1 MIGRIRVFGWLAA
14 AAALVC
20 VMPAAAGASQFLSV
34 EIEAALSKRDDFL
47 KKLGFP
53 ADKHSSFE
61 QSLQSSADD
70 GGFKGRLEALRG
82 AGPWYRY
89 VNGVIS
95 EGGVRERFFG
105 EAVKTAAADPGTLWL
120 LALEFIRGGQTQ
132 YADECFDAVEAY
144 ILAVGGSSA
153 PLLSQQLILYGNT
166 LAASNPEA
174 AEYCY
179 TESKRFDQ
187 NQCWWLYRKGAIG
200 FPENLD
206 NFLSAVPDFIAEALG
221 LLAAS
226 WRAQTAFI
234 CWAYRFIA
242 ATAFIF
248 ACSLFVVLIVKYLS
262 RGVHPIGD
270 TLFVGASPG
279 VRTAASVVIV
289 LAMFIAGVVPALWLT
304 AFLICRFMNA
314 GEKKLLILACAIL
327 TVSPLGFFADSFLSR
342 GIRPDS
348 PAVLLER
355 SIREGYSAGLYNLV
369 RTNLTKR
376 PGNRAN
382 ELALA
387 ISSTK
392 SENYGANSDAVNKAL
407 DLAPND
413 PLALLYAGN
422 HAFLTNDIGGMKQYY
437 GAALKN
443 NPGSAEAKFNLAQ
456 AYADDADFTASDMI
470 SEAAKL
476 NAGLVG
482 GHMRVNTRY
491 FQDDVPPLR
500 RIIQPALTPSYFW
513 SRLFMADPAEM
524 IRFNESKT
532 YFGLSPIAAFGASVV
547 LMLVFMGLYSSV
559 WKHGAKVR
567 KYFTCR
573 ICGRLLCRR
582 CRKGTICS
590 NCYKKSIDSH
600 NNAATMYNLQ
610 KAYQDKATLRR
621 DFTRFA
627 LGIMIPGAG
636 TLYKGEALFKPA
648 VTVLIS
654 SAVFA
659 ACYCAVTFHTYFPNA
674 AVIDPIYC
682 IPILLLYNIIA
693 FFKQCLELAKTMK
706 NRAKMSIKA

>member
-1 MIGRIRVFGWLAA
+1 LLTAV
-14 AAALVC
+14 AALVF
-20 VMPAAAGASQFLSV
+20 VTPTAARASQFLSA

-47 KKLGFP
+47 KKLDVPTGKLPFI
-53 ADKHSSFE
+53 E
-61 QSLQSSADD
+61 QWLQKNAGD

-82 AGPWYRY
+82 GSPWYRY
-89 VNGVIS
+89 ANGVIS
-95 EGGVRERFFG
+95 EGDGRERFFG

-120 LALEFIRGGQTQ
+120 LALEFIRGGHTQ
-132 YADECFDAVEAY
+132 YADECFDALEMY

-153 PLLSQQLILYGNT
+153 PLLSQQLILFGNT
-166 LAASNPEA
+166 IAASDSAA

-179 TESKRFDQ
+179 TASKRFDK
-187 NQCWWLYRKGAIG
+187 NQCWWLYRKGAVG
-200 FPENLD
+200 FPD
-206 NFLSAVPDFIAEALG
+206 NTGNMLAAFPDFIAEALG
-221 LLAAS
+221 LLATS
-226 WRAQTAFI
+226 WRAQTALI
-234 CWAYRFIA
+234 YWAYRFFA
-242 ATAFIF
+242 ATLFIF
-248 ACSLFVVLIVKYLS
+248 VCALFAVFIVKYLP

-270 TLFVGASPG
+270 TLFVGASPNI
-279 VRTAASVVIV
+279 RTAASVVIL
-289 LAMFIAGVVPALWLT
+289 LAMLMAGVVPTLWLI

-314 GEKKLLILACAIL
+314 SEKKLLILACAIL
-327 TVSPLGFFADSFLSR
+327 TLSPLGFFADSFLSR

-355 SIREGYSAGLYNLV
+355 SIREGYSVGLYNLV

-376 PGNRAN
+376 PGNHAT

-387 ISSTK
+387 ICATK

-407 DLAPND
+407 DLAPDD

-422 HAFLTNDIGGMKQYY
+422 HAFLTNDISGMKQYY
-437 GAALKN
+437 GTALKN

-456 AYADDADFTASDMI
+456 AYANDVDFTASDMI
-470 SEAAKL
+470 SEAAKI
-476 NAGLVG
+476 NASLVG
-482 GHMRVNTRY
+482 GHMRVNARY

-500 RIIQPALTPSYFW
+500 RIIQPALTPLYFW

-547 LMLVFMGLYSSV
+547 SMLVFLGLYSAM
-559 WKHGAKVR
+559 WKHDSKIR
-567 KYFTCR
+567 KYFSCR
-573 ICGRLLCRR
+573 ICGRLLCRK

-590 NCYKKSIDSH
+590 VCYKKSIDSH

-621 DFTRFA
+621 DFTRFV
-627 LGIMIPGAG
+627 LGIVIPGAG

-648 VTVLIS
+648 ITVLIT

-659 ACYCAVTFHTYFPNA
+659 ACYCAITFHSYFPSA
-674 AVIDPIYC
+674 AVVDPIYC
-682 IPILLLYNIIA
+682 IPVLLLYNIAA
-693 FFKQCLELAKTMK
+693 FFKQCFGLAKTMK
-706 NRAKMSIKA
+706 NRAKMSIKSK